1 MKTFISDIIP
11 KIQKYSHK
19 LDDLAL
25 LTNQHWV
32 VVDEIKKIKNV
43 YIFRKNNELLI
54 STNGEV
60 DKGKWEYLGNN
71 SLLIDKNEKSYL
83 FKHGFFDENVLALKI
98 DGKDEYAFLIN
109 ENRYDSEL
117 NSFSRVIEF
126 INKKYLEP
134 PALQTADTEYY
145 LESSYKAKKT
155 DETLL
160 KEKTDLQSFYDK
172 SFKSLVFWIIV
183 IIELIILFAFIYT
196 SNK

>member
-19 LDDLAL
+19 LDDLTL
-25 LTNQHWV
+25 LTNHHWV

-60 DKGKWEYLGNN
+60 DRGKWEYLGNN

-109 ENRYDSEL
+109 ENRYDTEL

-134 PALQTADTEYY
+134 TVIPTAEADYY
-145 LESSYKAKKT
+145 IESPYKSQKI
-155 DETLL
+155 DQELS
-160 KEKTDLQSFYDK
+160 KEKSEFQKFYDK
-172 SFKSLVFWIIV
+172 NIKSIVFWV
-183 IIELIILFAFIYT
+183 VVVIELIILFAFIYT
-196 SNK
+196 SGK

>member
-11 KIQKYSHK
+11 KIQKFSHK
-19 LDDLAL
+19 LDDLTL
-25 LTNQHWV
+25 LTNHHWV

-98 DGKDEYAFLIN
+98 DGKEEYAFLIN
-109 ENRYDSEL
+109 ENRYDNEL
-117 NSFSRVIEF
+117 NSFTRVIEF

-134 PALQTADTEYY
+134 PKVAAADAEYY
-145 LESSYKAKKT
+145 IESAYKARKT
-155 DETLL
+155 DEALL
-160 KEKTDLQSFYDK
+160 KDRTDLQNFYDK
-172 SFKSLVFWIIV
+172 SFKSFVFWIIV

-196 SNK
+196 SNR

>member
-25 LTNQHWV
+25 LTNHHWV

-98 DGKDEYAFLIN
+98 DGKEEYAFLIN
-109 ENRYDSEL
+109 ENRYDGEL

-134 PALQTADTEYY
+134 SVISATEADYY
-145 LESSYKAKKT
+145 LESPYKARKT
-155 DETLL
+155 DEELL
-160 KEKTDLQSFYDK
+160 KEKDDLQNFYDK
-172 SFKSLVFWIIV
+172 SFKSLIFWIIV
-183 IIELIILFAFIYT
+183 VIELIILFAFIYT
-196 SNK
+196 SGR